1 MREYVC
7 VCVCVCVCVSSVYK
21 RNLEREINTIGEDG
35 AFCLVCGGR
44 EAG

>member
-7 VCVCVCVCVSSVYK
+7 VCVCK

-44 EAG
+44 QAG